1 MKSILSLL
9 ILFLFLSCTPYN
21 SNDTSDFE
29 LNQNLYENN
38 KLNVFELFENAKEYI
53 EIAEYD
59 LALLELDKL
68 EVLFPSSH
76 YSNKGML
83 LNAYVHF
90 LKKDYEKTRALA
102 ENYKK
107 YYPGSKDIVYA
118 NYLEAMTYYVLIKK
132 PDYSQKDAYTSLNK
146 FNFIL
151 NAYPNSKYEIDIITK
166 IQIIDNNLA
175 INKLSTAKFYLENKN
190 IYGALIY
197 LKDIYENHSSS
208 LSIDETLFLLVNIY
222 KSIKEEEIAKNYA
235 AILAYNFPESKW
247 YEKSYNIIYELEI
260 ETDQKNWFEKFNP
273 IKLVKN
279 SKEEENIEIQI
290 IE

>member
-9 ILFLFLSCTPYN
+9 ILLIFISCT
-21 SNDTSDFE
+21 SNDTSDFD

-38 KLNVFELFENAKEYI
+38 KLEDFELFENANKLI
-53 EIAEYD
+53 NQGEYD
-59 LALLELDKL
+59 IALIELDKL
-68 EVLFPSSH
+68 EVLFPSSP

-83 LNAYVHF
+83 LNAYINF

-132 PDYSQKDAYTSLNK
+132 PDYSQKDAYTALDK

-151 NAYPNSKYEIDIITK
+151 NAFPNSKYEIDIITK
-166 IQIIDNNLA
+166 IQIIENNLA
-175 INKLSTAKFYLENKN
+175 LNKLSTAKFYLEKKN
-190 IYGALIY
+190 INGALIY

-208 LSIDETLFLLVNIY
+208 LSIEETLFLLVKIY
-222 KSIKEEEIAKNYA
+222 KSIKEEEVAKNYA
-235 AILAYNFPESKW
+235 ATLAYNFPESKW
-247 YEKSYNIIYELEI
+247 YLKSYNMINELEI
-260 ETDQKNWFEKFNP
+260 ETDEKSWFEKFNP
-273 IKLVKN
+273 VRLVKN
-279 SKEEENIEIQI
+279 NKEEENFEIQI

>member
-1 MKSILSLL
+1 MKLIL
-9 ILFLFLSCTPYN
+9 ILFTLFIFVSCT
-21 SNDTSDFE
+21 SNDTSDFD

-38 KLNVFELFENAKEYI
+38 KLEDFELFENANKFISQGEYN
-53 EIAEYD
+53 
-59 LALLELDKL
+59 LALIELDKL
-68 EVLFPSSH
+68 EVLFPSSP

-83 LNAYVHF
+83 LNAYINF

-132 PDYSQKDAYTSLNK
+132 PDYSQKDAYTALDK

-151 NAYPNSKYEIDIITK
+151 NAFPNSKYEIDIITK

-175 INKLSTAKFYLENKN
+175 INKISTAKFYLEKKN
-190 IYGALIY
+190 INGALIY

-208 LSIDETLFLLVNIY
+208 LSIDEALYLLVNIY
-222 KSIKEEEIAKNYA
+222 KSIKEDEIAKNYA
-235 AILAYNFPESKW
+235 AILAYNFPKSKW
-247 YEKSYNIIYELEI
+247 YEKSYNNINELEI
-260 ETDQKNWFEKFNP
+260 ETGDESWFEKFNP
-273 IKLVKN
+273 IRLIKN
-279 SKEEENIEIQI
+279 NKEEENIEIQI

>member
-9 ILFLFLSCTPYN
+9 ILLIFVSCT
-21 SNDTSDFE
+21 SNDTSDFD

-38 KLNVFELFENAKEYI
+38 KLEDFELFENANKLI
-53 EIAEYD
+53 NQGEYD
-59 LALLELDKL
+59 IALIELDKL
-68 EVLFPSSH
+68 EVLFPSSP

-83 LNAYVHF
+83 LNAYINF

-132 PDYSQKDAYTSLNK
+132 PDYSQKDAYTALDK

-151 NAYPNSKYEIDIITK
+151 NAFPNSKYEIDIITK
-166 IQIIDNNLA
+166 IQIIENNLA
-175 INKLSTAKFYLENKN
+175 LNKLSTAKFYLEKKN
-190 IYGALIY
+190 INGALIY

-208 LSIDETLFLLVNIY
+208 LSIEETLFLLVKIY
-222 KSIKEEEIAKNYA
+222 KSIKEEEVAKNYA
-235 AILAYNFPESKW
+235 ATLAYNFPESKW
-247 YEKSYNIIYELEI
+247 YLKSYNMINELEI
-260 ETDQKNWFEKFNP
+260 ETDEKSWFEKFNP
-273 IKLVKN
+273 VRLVKN
-279 SKEEENIEIQI
+279 NKEEENFEIQI

>member
-1 MKSILSLL
+1 MKLIL
-9 ILFLFLSCTPYN
+9 ILFTLFIFVSCT
-21 SNDTSDFE
+21 SNDTSDFD

-38 KLNVFELFENAKEYI
+38 KLEDFELFENANKFISQGEYN
-53 EIAEYD
+53 
-59 LALLELDKL
+59 LALIELDKL
-68 EVLFPSSH
+68 EVLFPSSP
-76 YSNKGML
+76 YYNKGML
-83 LNAYVHF
+83 LNAYINF

-132 PDYSQKDAYTSLNK
+132 PDYSQKDAYTALDK

-151 NAYPNSKYEIDIITK
+151 NAFPNSKYEIDIITK

-175 INKLSTAKFYLENKN
+175 INKISTAKFYLEKKN
-190 IYGALIY
+190 INGALIY

-208 LSIDETLFLLVNIY
+208 LSIDEALYLLVNIY
-222 KSIKEEEIAKNYA
+222 KSIKEDEIAKNYA
-235 AILAYNFPESKW
+235 AILAYNFPKSKW
-247 YEKSYNIIYELEI
+247 YEKSYKIINELEI
-260 ETDQKNWFEKFNP
+260 ETNDESWFEKFNP
-273 IKLVKN
+273 IRLIKN
-279 SKEEENIEIQI
+279 NKEEENIEIQI

>member
-1 MKSILSLL
+1 MKLILSLL
-9 ILFLFLSCTPYN
+9 TLFIFISCT

-38 KLNVFELFENAKEYI
+38 KLEDFELFENANKFI
-53 EIAEYD
+53 SQGEYD
-59 LALLELDKL
+59 LALNELDKL
-68 EVLFPSSH
+68 EVLFPSSP

-83 LNAYVHF
+83 LNAYINF

-132 PDYSQKDAYTSLNK
+132 PDFSQKDAYTALDK

-151 NAYPNSKYEIDIITK
+151 NAFPNSKYEIDIITK

-175 INKLSTAKFYLENKN
+175 INKLSTAKFYLEKKN
-190 IYGALIY
+190 INGALIY

-208 LSIDETLFLLVNIY
+208 LSIDETLYLLVNIY
-222 KSIKEEEIAKNYA
+222 KSIKEDEIAKNYA
-235 AILAYNFPESKW
+235 AILAYNFPKV
-247 YEKSYNIIYELEI
+247 NGM
-260 ETDQKNWFEKFNP
+260 KNLITSSMN
-273 IKLVKN
+273 
-279 SKEEENIEIQI
+279 
-290 IE
+290 

>member
-1 MKSILSLL
+1 MKSILSLF
-9 ILFLFLSCTPYN
+9 ILFIFVSCT
-21 SNDTSDFE
+21 SNDTSDFD

-38 KLNVFELFENAKEYI
+38 KFEDFELFENANKFI
-53 EIAEYD
+53 SQDEYD
-59 LALLELDKL
+59 LALIELDKL
-68 EVLFPSSH
+68 EVLFPSSP

-83 LNAYVHF
+83 LNAYINF
-90 LKKDYEKTRALA
+90 LKKEYEKTRALA

-132 PDYSQKDAYTSLNK
+132 PDYSQKDAYTALDK

-151 NAYPNSKYEIDIITK
+151 NAFPDSKYEIDIITK

-175 INKLSTAKFYLENKN
+175 INKLSTAKFYLEKKN
-190 IYGALIY
+190 INGALIY

-208 LSIDETLFLLVNIY
+208 LSIEETLYLLVKIY
-222 KSIKEEEIAKNYA
+222 KSIKEDEIAKNYA
-235 AILAYNFPESKW
+235 AILAYNFPKSNW
-247 YEKSYNIIYELEI
+247 YEKSYNFINELGI
-260 ETDQKNWFEKFNP
+260 ETDNEKWFEKFNP
-273 IKLVKN
+273 IILLKN
-279 SKEEENIEIQI
+279 NKEEENIEIQI

>member
-1 MKSILSLL
+1 MKL
-9 ILFLFLSCTPYN
+9 ILGLLTLFIFVSCT
-21 SNDTSDFE
+21 SNDTSDFD

-38 KLNVFELFENAKEYI
+38 KLEDFELFENANKFISQGEF
-53 EIAEYD
+53 D
-59 LALLELDKL
+59 LALIELDKL
-68 EVLFPSSH
+68 EVLFPSSP

-83 LNAYVHF
+83 LNAYINF

-132 PDYSQKDAYTSLNK
+132 PDYSQKDANTALDK

-151 NAYPNSKYEIDIITK
+151 NAFPNSKYEIDIITK

-175 INKLSTAKFYLENKN
+175 INKLSTAKFYLEKKN
-190 IYGALIY
+190 FNAALIY

-208 LSIDETLFLLVNIY
+208 LSIDETLYLLVNIY
-222 KSIKEEEIAKNYA
+222 KSIKEDEIAKNYA

-247 YEKSYNIIYELEI
+247 YAKSYNIINELEI
-260 ETDQKNWFEKFNP
+260 ETDDESWFEKFNP
-273 IKLVKN
+273 IGLFKN
-279 SKEEENIEIQI
+279 NKEEENIEIQI